1 MDENQKGYNIILH
14 DSIGIHHFCCIALIY
29 AVFQIYFID
38 IISDKGNN
46 VWSFIL
52 LAYWDKNTKKVFSA
66 KCRFSGPQNAGHTKS
81 WIFWTWSMHTYKTLS
96 NLKGIE

>member
-52 LAYWDKNTKKVFSA
+52 LAYWDKNTKKKYFLLNVGLVA
-66 KCRFSGPQNAGHTKS
+66 PKMQV
-81 WIFWTWSMHTYKTLS
+81 TL
-96 NLKGIE
+96 NHEYFEPD